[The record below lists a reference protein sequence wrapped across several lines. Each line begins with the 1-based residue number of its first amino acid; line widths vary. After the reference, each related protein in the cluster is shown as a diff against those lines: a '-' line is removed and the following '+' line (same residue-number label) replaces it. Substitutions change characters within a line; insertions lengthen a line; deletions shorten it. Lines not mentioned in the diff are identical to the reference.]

1 MNNSD
6 TSRARSAFGKSALI
20 AFGCVLSLTM
30 FQIPAARAADDTP
43 ALRPMDDKAMSLPL
57 TADFSK
63 GTDANIGPYILSL
76 TNTSKDA
83 IKVSVKIHLSV
94 SFHANTKDRNIYDH
108 VIGPGQVWAIN
119 DLAAADT
126 VTVTADGF
134 APLELTVP

>member
-1 MNNSD
+1 MNSSD
-6 TSRARSAFGKSALI
+6 TSRACSAFGKTAII

-30 FQIPAARAADDTP
+30 AQIPASRAADNTP
-43 ALRPMDDKAMSLPL
+43 TLRPLDDKAMSLPL

-63 GTDANIGPYILSL
+63 GSDANIGPYIVSL

-94 SFHANTKDRNIYDH
+94 SFHANTKDRNISDH
-108 VIGPGQVWAIN
+108 VIGPGQVWTIN

-126 VTVTADGF
+126 LTVTADGF